1 MVDVNYTP
9 DGEVIKRFM
18 GDPSFV
24 RGIQGPIGS
33 GKSVCCVIECL
44 RLMLSQERSIDLK
57 TGERTGPRKFRL
69 GVIRNTTPQLETT
82 TMKTWL
88 DWLPESDFGRV
99 RWRAPFRQDIRIP
112 EIDLEAEVWFLALDR
127 DEDVRK
133 LLSFEFT
140 AIWLNEAREL
150 SREIVTAAISR
161 VKRYPRMIEGGP
173 TRSCVI
179 MDTNAPHEEHWW
191 AIMSGQAEPPDWMTE
206 DDRLTLLKPDNWTF
220 FTQPPA
226 LTDKFGPDGALVGY
240 DLNPERENA
249 KFTDE
254 TYYTDLI
261 HGQTR
266 DWIRNMLQ
274 NQIGRIFAGRPV
286 YRGFSEKLHVSTE
299 PFGPVEGEAIHI
311 GVDFGLTPAASF
323 GQDVHGQVRV
333 FDELVTRDTNAKQFA
348 DLLSNHIKEHYSE
361 YPIVITGDPRGED
374 RATTDSTTP
383 YQIFKAA
390 GLDVQPAWS
399 NDPIIRVGA
408 VETQINTLIEGKPA
422 YFLSPNCTYLLN
434 AKKGGYCYLKDRE
447 EIDKKSIYSHISD
460 AEQYMMLRMGYGK
473 KLIGRGN
480 GHKTHTQANY
490 KHNVFD
496 RGGGMTARQRNRQSI
511 LSRGR

>member
-1 MVDVNYTP
+1 MSSP
-9 DGEVIKRFM
+9 A
-18 GDPSFV
+18 FV
-24 RGIQGPIGS
+24 RGLQGPIGS
-33 GKSVCCVIECL
+33 GKSVACVMECL
-44 RLMLSQERSIDLK
+44 RLMLGQERSIDPQ
-57 TGERTGPRKFRL
+57 TGKRTGKRRVRV

-88 DWLPESDFGRV
+88 EWLPEKDFGRV
-99 RWRAPFRQDIRIP
+99 RWRAPFRQDINIP
-112 EIDLEAEVWFLALDR
+112 ELDLEAEIWFLALDR

-140 AIWLNEAREL
+140 FIWINEAREL

-161 VKRYPRMIEGGP
+161 VKRFPRMIEGGP

-191 AIMSGQAEPPDWMTE
+191 SIMSGQSEPPDWMTE
-206 DDRLTLLKPDNWTF
+206 DDRLTLIKPENWEFT
-220 FTQPPA
+220 TQPPA
-226 LTDKFGPDGALVGY
+226 LLDQFGPNGELTGY
-240 DLNPERENA
+240 ELNPQRENA
-249 KFTDE
+249 KFTDQ

-286 YRGFSEKLHVSTE
+286 YRGFSEKTHVADE
-299 PFGPVEGEAIHI
+299 DFGPDPNEPIHI

-323 GQDVHGQVRV
+323 GQDIRGQVKV

-348 DLLSNHIKEHYSE
+348 DLLGNHIREHY
-361 YPIVITGDPRGED
+361 PNHRVVITGDPRGED

-390 GLDVQPAWS
+390 DLDVQPAWS

-408 VETQINTLIEGKPA
+408 VETQLNTMVEGRPA
-422 YFLSPNCTYLLN
+422 YILSPNCTYTLN

-460 AEQYMMLRMGYGK
+460 AEQYMFLRMGYGK
-473 KLIGRGN
+473 KLIGRN
-480 GHKTHTQANY
+480 PNAKASTQAY
-490 KHNVFD
+490 KKQNLFN
-496 RGGGMTARQRNRQSI
+496 RGGQKTARQMNRES
-511 LSRGR
+511 LWSKGRSS